1 MFMPSFIFFYF
12 TKDVASSCDDVFAKR
27 FSKEFILVK
36 NLLPSRPDC
45 LSGVVLQ
52 SKFDSSFYCLSRNQ
66 SVGKAEKLTCFT
78 ANTLK
83 NCECGKENPPPSSD
97 NRIMYPTGAQY

>member
-1 MFMPSFIFFYF
+1 MSRFCHFLLFINN
-12 TKDVASSCDDVFAKR
+12 VAMSCDDVFAKR
-27 FSKEFILVK
+27 FSKEFIMRK

-52 SKFDSSFYCLSRNQ
+52 SKFDSSFYCLSKNQ
-66 SVGKAEKLTCFT
+66 SVGRAEKLTCLT
-78 ANTLK
+78 ANSLK
-83 NCECGKENPPPSSD
+83 NCECGKENPPPSSG